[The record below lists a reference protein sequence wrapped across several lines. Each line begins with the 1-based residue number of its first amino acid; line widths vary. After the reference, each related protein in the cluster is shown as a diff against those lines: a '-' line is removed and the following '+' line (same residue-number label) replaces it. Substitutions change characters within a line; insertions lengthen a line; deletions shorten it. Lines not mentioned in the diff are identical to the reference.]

1 LLCLCHEFLPF
12 LGRGGF
18 LSTTGFQF
26 T

>member
-18 LSTTGFQF
+18 LSTTGFRF
-26 T
+26 A